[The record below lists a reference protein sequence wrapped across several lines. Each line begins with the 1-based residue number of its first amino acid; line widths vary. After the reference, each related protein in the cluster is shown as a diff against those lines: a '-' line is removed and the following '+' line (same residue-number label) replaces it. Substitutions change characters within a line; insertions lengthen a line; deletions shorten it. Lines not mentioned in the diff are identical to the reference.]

1 MQDGR
6 TDLFATGKYLDIIA
20 FAGGAARF
28 QERTVVL
35 DSRQIDIL
43 LVMPI

>member
-6 TDLFATGKYLDIIA
+6 SNLFATGKYLDSIVLDE
-20 FAGGAARF
+20 GLLKF

-35 DSRQIDIL
+35 DSRHVDIL
-43 LVMPI
+43 MVVPL